1 MSIITIKEEN
11 YLIYDYNHGEFHTR
25 PEVRVN
31 DEDYKRIIDNIK
43 EFKTIWDYIL
53 LFNQTGLVVLKEV
66 NYKNDN
72 SNLNFDFKVAYSMF
86 GTYAK
91 DFNTDNPPFD
101 ADTGVYTLGSTTDW
115 NNAHDLDVFIE
126 DLRVYSDKKMREDI
140 MAFYDMSD
148 IQYGV

>member
-1 MSIITIKEEN
+1 MSTTTIKEEN
-11 YLIYDYNHGEFHTR
+11 YLIYVYNHEEFHTR
-25 PEVRVN
+25 PEIRVYPR
-31 DEDYKRIIDNIK
+31 DHKKIIEMVK

-53 LFNQTGLVVLKEV
+53 LFNQTGLVVFKEV

-72 SNLNFDFKVAYSMF
+72 SYLNFDFKVAFSMF

-91 DFNTDNPPFD
+91 DFNTDNLPYD
-101 ADTGVYTLGSTTDW
+101 ADTGVYIMGSTSDW
-115 NNAHDLDVFIE
+115 NNAHDLDIFIE